1 MDVCLFAAICLRSW
15 FLLIPALDNIAHL
28 CNLSAS
34 AIQKTK
40 TSNIL
45 RARDREWE
53 RFKCNPYISSG
64 LLAIRQA
71 RCVTVH
77 SLSPSDLRYAYAALF
92 LICKISS
99 CIILH
104 TFVKPDCPLINFTF
118 KWPDF
123 PNRISKWLE
132 CKIAKHIDIHVE
144 KECTRIKQNK
154 IKCHAICVLCNAKRF
169 FKSVE
174 VFAGFT
180 IDSGICLNHIWHIP
194 MSATNEHRG

>member
-1 MDVCLFAAICLRSW
+1 MHSVCAWAIA
-15 FLLIPALDNIAHL
+15 F
-28 CNLSAS
+28 
-34 AIQKTK
+34 T
-40 TSNIL
+40 
-45 RARDREWE
+45 
-53 RFKCNPYISSG
+53 
-64 LLAIRQA
+64 
-71 RCVTVH
+71 
-77 SLSPSDLRYAYAALF
+77 SLSLSIWFTLRYAYAALF

-180 IDSGICLNHIWHIP
+180 LDSGICLNHIWHIP
-194 MSATNEHRG
+194 MSATNELEVSRNGRSAQFTGNNKILNCCWVLFHTFFSVMHNSIFIPFFCK